1 MSSLPLLRV
10 ENLRYVPR
18 QADDPFLPLVKI
30 ESLSFAVQMGESVAV
45 AGPHNSGKSLLLRL
59 LARLETPQG
68 GHIYLE
74 NKDVT
79 HVWGGQ
85 LKAMRGTLQF
95 VGGDPLR
102 ALLPHLTVG
111 ETLREPL
118 IIHRRGSATDQKA
131 RAARCAQQLGLSP
144 FLLDRRIE
152 TLSPAMRQRV
162 MLARALT
169 LQPRLLIVD
178 ELVERLESAVALP
191 LLENL
196 ARVCRAENLAW
207 LWATS
212 DSALAHQ
219 FADRV
224 LLLEGGQLIPSPSAP
239 SPQRPTLLA

>member
-1 MSSLPLLRV
+1 MSRPPLLRA
-10 ENLRYVPR
+10 ERLRYTPR

-30 ESLSFAVQMGESVAV
+30 ESLSLSIHAGERVAV
-45 AGPHNSGKSLLLRL
+45 VGPPGSGKSLLLRL

-68 GHIYLE
+68 GRLYLE
-74 NKDVT
+74 DKDVT
-79 HVWGGQ
+79 HAWGGQ
-85 LKAMRGTLQF
+85 LKAMRQVLQF

-118 IIHRRGSATDQKA
+118 IIHRRGSTADQQA
-131 RAARCAQQLGLSP
+131 RIIACAQQMALSS
-144 FLLDRRIE
+144 FLLERRVE

-178 ELVERLESAVALP
+178 ELVERLEPAVALP

-196 ARVCRAENLAW
+196 ERVCRAENLAW
-207 LWATS
+207 LWATAN
-212 DSALAHQ
+212 SALAHQ
-219 FADRV
+219 FASRV
-224 LLLEGGQLIPSPSAP
+224 LRLEGGQLRA
-239 SPQRPTLLA
+239 